1 MALLHVR
8 PLPGHANP
16 LDGVS
21 GMGWVL
27 ALAADA
33 GDYVQAVTAEMQ
45 SIGLFVAEIE
55 DLDRFSAFNIC
66 SEDITA
72 SFERLSEEWPVQYHT
87 FHTTKID
94 DA

>member
-8 PLPGHANP
+8 PLPGHTDP
-16 LDGVS
+16 LNGVS
-21 GMGWVL
+21 GLGWVI

-33 GDYVQAVTAEMQ
+33 DDYVQAVTAEMQ
-45 SIGLFVAEIE
+45 SIGLFVVEVE
-55 DLDRFSAFNIC
+55 DLDRYSAFNV
-66 SEDITA
+66 SSNDITE

-87 FHTTKID
+87 FHTTMID